1 MAVLLGAVAYD
12 QKVVTIWD
20 GFRAWLRGDGGI
32 DFDYVLYS
40 NYERQVSDLVDGRID
55 VAWNSPLAWV
65 RARRLAAARGVP
77 LIPLTM
83 RDTDC
88 DLRSVVVVRADSAA
102 VALADLAG
110 RVVATG
116 AIDSPQATLLPL
128 SLLRSAGL
136 VPGTD
141 VRVRRFD
148 IGVGLHGDH
157 IGGEREAARA
167 LFAADPADRVDAAC
181 MIDSNLLLF
190 AREGILPAGAVRVLA
205 QTPPYDHCTMTAG
218 PSASAEEA
226 GPFAGADNA
235 DLLAGTADASGAD
248 GGGDGGDEASGASVA
263 EVAAI
268 AGNSDMSRFADLLLG
283 MDYADASL
291 RPLLDLEGLKEWRP
305 PRLSGYEQLERAVD
319 EAGFYDADGAITAD
333 GYRP

>member
-1 MAVLLGAVAYD
+1 VSGVLLGAVAYD
-12 QKVVTIWD
+12 PKVVTIWD
-20 GFRAWLRGDGGI
+20 GFRSWLRDSGGL

-77 LIPLTM
+77 LTPVTM

-88 DLRSVVVVRADSAA
+88 DLRSVVVVRADSP
-102 VALADLAG
+102 VTSLADLAG

-116 AIDSPQATLLPL
+116 AVDSPQATLLPL

-136 VPGTD
+136 TPGTD

-167 LFAADPADRVDAAC
+167 LFAVAPADRVDAAC

-190 AREGILPAGAVRVLA
+190 GREGVLPAGAVRVLA

-218 PSASAEEA
+218 PSA
-226 GPFAGADNA
+226 D
-235 DLLAGTADASGAD
+235 ADAD
-248 GGGDGGDEASGASVA
+248 IFDK
-263 EVAAI
+263 
-268 AGNSDMSRFADLLLG
+268 SDISRFGEMLLG

-305 PRLSGYEQLERAVD
+305 PRLSGYQQLERAVD
-319 EAGFYDADGAITAD
+319 QAGFYDADGAITSG
-333 GYRP
+333 GYQP

>member
-1 MAVLLGAVAYD
+1 MGVLLGAVAYD

-20 GFRAWLRGDGGI
+20 GFRAWLRSSGL

-40 NYERQVSDLVDGRID
+40 NYERQVRDLVDGRVD

-65 RARRLAAARGVP
+65 RARRLAASRGVP
-77 LIPLTM
+77 LTPVTM

-88 DLRSVVVVRADSAA
+88 DLRSVIVVRAGSP
-102 VALADLAG
+102 VASIADLAG

-116 AIDSPQATLLPL
+116 AVDSPQATLLPL

-136 VPGTD
+136 VPGAD
-141 VRVRRFD
+141 VAVRRFD

-157 IGGEREAARA
+157 VGGEREAARA

-190 AREGILPAGAVRVLA
+190 GREGVLPAGSVQVLA
-205 QTPPYDHCTMTAG
+205 QTPVYDHCTMTAG
-218 PSASAEEA
+218 PPAA
-226 GPFAGADNA
+226 GPAAA
-235 DLLAGTADASGAD
+235 ALPSAAA
-248 GGGDGGDEASGASVA
+248 GGGGGRGAGGG
-263 EVAAI
+263 
-268 AGNSDMSRFADLLLG
+268 AGVGAGDNSDISRFGALLRG
-283 MDYADASL
+283 MDYADADL

-305 PRLSGYEQLERAVD
+305 PRLSGYGQLERAVD
-319 EAGFYDADGAITAD
+319 EAGFYDENGEITAA